1 MESWSL
7 GGRIN
12 SNSKIIS
19 LKFIK
24 GVYKLLDL
32 SSYKILVVDDEP
44 DMLEFICVVLEDN
57 GATVIQAKNGLEA
70 LATARKEKPDL
81 LTLDIEMPEMDGGQV
96 FEKMREDPDLAS
108 IPVCIIS
115 GKPELRRLI
124 YQRTVPPPEGFLDK
138 PVDEKTLLMNIRK
151 ILATHRLD
159 KGER

>member
-1 MESWSL
+1 M
-7 GGRIN
+7 
-12 SNSKIIS
+12 
-19 LKFIK
+19 
-24 GVYKLLDL
+24 
-32 SSYKILVVDDEP
+32 VDDEP

>member
-1 MESWSL
+1 M
-7 GGRIN
+7 
-12 SNSKIIS
+12 
-19 LKFIK
+19 
-24 GVYKLLDL
+24 LDL